1 MFALYVM
8 ADKHTLCVFFIL
20 ERLKIKLQKKYGPSL
35 LQHGDKSE
43 AGQTCRAQLQSL
55 NHDWKIAVWGR
66 GLVNSQLFCEE
77 TQ

>member
-43 AGQTCRAQLQSL
+43 AGQTCRA
-55 NHDWKIAVWGR
+55 
-66 GLVNSQLFCEE
+66 
-77 TQ
+77 